1 MVHNADRT
9 SSHSSGAEGPIK
21 IELGGAGKPRQS
33 LGGPLAFSVQVSNLS
48 DEPIWLVGVLP
59 GSDGLRYPQ
68 YVPEIEGPAGP
79 IQVQSPEALDYV
91 PGLRPEDFVLLAP
104 GESFDPQGKGFIPI
118 QPLAWFRPSEP
129 GKYRFRVRFDSTA
142 LDPRDWMG
150 NTHVPHVQKVE
161 GLIKQVPKVQV
172 WSNTLEIEFG

>member
-1 MVHNADRT
+1 MVHKADGTNSRG
-9 SSHSSGAEGPIK
+9 SGAESPIE
-21 IELGGAGKPRQS
+21 IELGRAGGPRQP
-33 LGGPLAFSVQVSNLS
+33 LGRPLAFSVQVSNLS

-59 GSDGLRYPQ
+59 GSDGRRYPQ
-68 YVPEIEGPAGP
+68 YVPEIQGPAGP
-79 IQVQSPEALDYV
+79 VQVQSPEALDYV
-91 PGLRPEDFVLLAP
+91 RGLRPEDFVLLAP

-129 GKYRFRVRFDSTA
+129 GTYRFRLRFDSTG

-150 NTHVPHVQKVE
+150 HTHVPQMHKVE

-172 WSNTLEIEFG
+172 WSNTLEIEFA